1 MNKSKSN
8 GFTLVELL
16 VVIAIIGI
24 LIGML
29 LPAVQQVREAA
40 RRIACGNNS
49 RQLALAMINY
59 ESAFSRFPPAINSEF
74 CRGRMDAQPVLQNPC
89 NPGDAVQ
96 QGWGFFILP
105 FIEQD
110 NLHQQYN
117 TATGNGAVDWFLVD
131 DGTGQLVASKV
142 IASFLCPSDSSPD
155 GDFNLSLTDMSA
167 PGGQVYAKSNFVA
180 AIGAGDHI
188 ETRRPDRT
196 ITWVNSPSGDLTT
209 DSIITWGIM
218 ATNSRTAYG
227 EISDGAS
234 NTIIIGERA
243 RRTEEAS
250 GATPAES
257 VGAYGAIWAG
267 RILNSRRN
275 ERGHFSNDTCVG
287 RLTTGNDSRSWG
299 VNGTR
304 ASDGLISSF
313 HSGGG
318 HATFAD
324 GSTHF
329 LSDNTTLET
338 LKRLAAMADGM
349 IIEND
354 F

>member
-1 MNKSKSN
+1 MRFRKA

-40 RRIACGNNS
+40 RRIACGNNA
-49 RQLALAMINY
+49 RQLALATLNY
-59 ESAFSRFPPAINSEF
+59 ESANQKFPPAINSEF
-74 CRGRMDAQPVLQNPC
+74 DRGRLDELPVIGRPSD
-89 NPGDAVQ
+89 PEDGSQ

-105 FIEQD
+105 FIEQNAIFD
-110 NLHQQYN
+110 IYEA
-117 TATGNGAVDWFLVD
+117 ATGDGNLDWWLETD
-131 DGTGQLVASKV
+131 AAGKLVASYV
-142 IASFLCPSDSSPD
+142 SPSFICPSDASPD
-155 GDFNLSLTDMSA
+155 GDFNSALTHQNA
-167 PGGQVYAKSNFVA
+167 PDGQLYAKSNFVPA
-180 AIGAGDHI
+180 VGALRHQ
-188 ETRRPDRT
+188 
-196 ITWVNSPSGDLTT
+196 
-209 DSIITWGIM
+209 DSDDAEFANAWGII
-218 ATNSRTAYG
+218 ATNTRTTFGA
-227 EISDGAS
+227 ILDGSS
-234 NTIIIGERA
+234 NTILIGERA
-243 RRTEEAS
+243 SRTEEES
-250 GATPAES
+250 GALPSERVDAF
-257 VGAYGAIWAG
+257 GAIWAG
-267 RILNSRRN
+267 RIRNSRRN
-275 ERGHFSNDTCVG
+275 EQGHFSNDTCVG
-287 RLTTGNDSRSWG
+287 RLTTDDDSRSWG

-304 ASDGLISSF
+304 TSDGLISSF